1 LRAARDLLVACQKH
15 AGWLP
20 EQRGYSTTLTDHE
33 MTLARGIES
42 FYTIIARSA
51 ALTPVERTCGTCRYH
66 VDGWQCNETGPTY
79 LHETPTDFGC
89 TLHQPQEP
97 PT

>member
-1 LRAARDLLVACQKH
+1 MSEQDHARTLREMAVELQRRNYDDDAELEALE
-15 AGWLP
+15 AG
-20 EQRGYSTTLTDHE
+20 
-33 MTLARGIES
+33 A
-42 FYTIIARSA
+42 A
-51 ALTPVERTCGTCRYH
+51 ALSRTCGTCRYH

-97 PT
+97 SR